1 MKISF
6 FEIQGWET
14 KTIKSKLGNNVK
26 IFHEPLTE
34 KNVSQVKDSEIL
46 SVFIYSKISAEI
58 LKKLP
63 KLKAIVTRSTGFDHI
78 DVKACVSRKI
88 KVFNIP
94 SYGENTVAEHT
105 FALILAL
112 SRNVH
117 KAYLRTIKNDFSVEG
132 LKGFDLKDKTL
143 GVIGA
148 GKIGKHVIRIARGF
162 EMRVL
167 VSDRHQDEFLA
178 EQLNFK
184 YVSFDE
190 LIKKSDIVT
199 IHVPYSKENH
209 HLFDKKLISKMKRG
223 AILIN
228 TSRGAIIDTKALLY
242 GLDKKILSG
251 VGLDVLEGEELIK
264 EEKQLLY
271 EKEKSSALKIYVED
285 HALLE
290 RDNVVFT
297 PHIAFY
303 SQEALERIIDQ
314 TIKHIETLQKG
325 QIDKSYLVC

>member
-1 MKISF
+1 MKTAF
-6 FEIQGWET
+6 FEIQGWESR
-14 KTIKSKLGNNVK
+14 TIKSKLGKNVK
-26 IFHEPLTE
+26 FFHEPLSE
-34 KNVSQVKDSEIL
+34 KNVSSVKDIEVL

-63 KLKAIVTRSTGFDHI
+63 KLKLIVTRSTGFDHI
-78 DVKACVSRKI
+78 DFKECAKRKI

-117 KAYLRTIKNDFSVEG
+117 KAYIRTSKNDFSVEG

-167 VSDRHQDEFLA
+167 VNDRHQDDFLA

-184 YVSFDE
+184 YVSLDE

-199 IHVPYSKENH
+199 IHVPYFKENH
-209 HLFDKKLISKMKRG
+209 HLFDKKMISKMKKG
-223 AILIN
+223 SILIN
-228 TSRGAIIDTKALLY
+228 TSRGAIIDTKALLF

-303 SQEALERIIDQ
+303 SQEALERIINQ
-314 TIKHIETLQKG
+314 TISHIENFKKG
-325 QIDKSYLVC
+325 KIDRECLVC